1 MSLPM
6 SNPTPSDATAPTP
19 ILDRPFLGMSLVEM
33 TAHTQRAGFPAFR
46 AKQVFH
52 WLYQH
57 GVDTWDAMTN
67 LPGDYRDWLR
77 AAAPIGGVTLVDT
90 VAGSDGS
97 RKLLYGLADGL
108 RIEGVLMPEKGRWTL
123 CLSSQAGCALGC
135 RFCVTGSGGLLRNLS
150 VDEILGQVL
159 RSRPLIPAGE
169 TLTNVVFMGMGEPLL
184 NLDAVLP
191 ALDLMIS
198 PQALQISSRRI
209 TLSTAGVI
217 DGIHRLAREE
227 RLIKLAVS
235 LNATDE
241 ETRRRIMPIARANP
255 MDALLEACRDFQARS
270 PKRHRVTFEYVLL
283 AGVNDTPEDA
293 RRLVRLV
300 SAIPCKINLIPFNPA
315 PGLPFERPAPE
326 VVEGFRDYL
335 LDKNFAVAVRY
346 SKGRDVS
353 AACGQ
358 LALGKTDG
366 DA

>member
-1 MSLPM
+1 ME
-6 SNPTPSDATAPTP
+6 TPPSP
-19 ILDRPFLGMSLVEM
+19 RPALLGMSLVEI

-57 GVDTWDAMTN
+57 GVDTWEAMTN
-67 LPGDYRDWLR
+67 LPGDYRAWLR
-77 AAAPIGGVTLVDT
+77 ENWRIGGVTLKQT
-90 VAGSDGS
+90 VAGADGS
-97 RKLLYGLADGL
+97 RKLVWGLDDGLA
-108 RIEGVLMPEKGRWTL
+108 IEGVLMPQKGRWTL

-135 RFCVTGSGGLLRNLS
+135 RFCVTGAGGLKRNLA
-150 VDEILGQVL
+150 VHEILGQVL
-159 RSRPLIPAGE
+159 KAQGQLPEGA
-169 TLTNVVFMGMGEPLL
+169 TLTNVVFMGMGEPLM
-184 NLDAVLP
+184 NLDAVLKS
-191 ALDLMIS
+191 LDLMIS

-227 RLIKLAVS
+227 RNIKLAVS

-241 ETRRRIMPIARANP
+241 KTRRQIMPIAHAHP
-255 MDALLEACRDFQARS
+255 LEALLEACRDFQARS
-270 PKRHRVTFEYVLL
+270 PNTHRVTFEYVLL
-283 AGVNDTPEDA
+283 AGVNDSPEDV

-315 PGLPFERPAPE
+315 PGLPFERPDPE

-335 LDKNFAVAVRY
+335 MEKNFIVAVRY

-358 LALGKTDG
+358 LALGKQ
-366 DA
+366 